1 MSCFTAFHVCLML
14 HGFFHIPWVLMMCFS
29 PIDVSKSLCWID
41 FGTTVFF
48 GALVL
53 RVPHCSTYYQ
63 GLLYN
68 YILYIISYR
77 YDWWLLGMTNIILG
91 KKSGLIST
99 LLIIVDYFP
108 LYYIVQVWGADG
120 CGNDLPI
127 SLVPGGC
134 FTTSIRKGLRW
145 GPTETPKTGRKVKI

>member
-1 MSCFTAFHVCLML
+1 MIIGYDQHNIGQKIRAYFH
-14 HGFFHIPWVLMMCFS
+14 
-29 PIDVSKSLCWID
+29 
-41 FGTTVFF
+41 
-48 GALVL
+48 
-53 RVPHCSTYYQ
+53 
-63 GLLYN
+63 
-68 YILYIISYR
+68 
-77 YDWWLLGMTNIILG
+77 
-91 KKSGLIST
+91 
-99 LLIIVDYFP
+99 IVDYFP